1 MKFSLTEKQKE
12 IVDYLDGALLV
23 TAGPGSGKTRVLTQR
38 IINIL
43 EHNKGNVLAL
53 TFSNKAAQE
62 ISDRIKEN
70 ITTEEYL
77 RVNVGTIHSFCL
89 EIITNKGKQIGLP
102 SGLSIIESTSD
113 KLDLLKKVVNN
124 TLSQRFDDKE
134 FRRILG
140 QIQKYKQSF
149 ILPEMVDKNIT
160 DFNIINLYEGYNNIL
175 LENRMIDFDDI
186 LYYAYKI
193 LLEKPKVASN
203 YTRLYK
209 YIMID
214 EAQDLNETQYKVIKA
229 LTRNFTNLMMVGDPA
244 QSIYGFNGSNSS
256 IMTQNFVADYN
267 PVKFFLKENFRSTS
281 KIIEAANKIQPDSE
295 SESVYPLEGV
305 LQAKSFRNKD
315 EEAEWIVDKIS
326 DLLEN
331 GSKWIDHPISL
342 ENIGIIGRNRYV
354 FTEIENLLEDKK
366 IDFSMG
372 NNGSNLESETV
383 EMKIFEIGMRVL
395 VNPFDDLH
403 YTQLVHLL
411 GRDKKEDFL
420 NDLLNNT
427 ECTNV
432 NVNPIILNAVV
443 QSWNMINNDVEKFSK
458 ALENIR
464 DATENITSD
473 ENFIFL
479 LINDIDL
486 WKNRWNM
493 YIKESVSG
501 ARSLAY
507 FRNQVSLGKLNLGKS
522 GGISLLTV
530 HMSKGLEFDIIF
542 VVELTE
548 GTFPDYR
555 ATSHKEMKEERNNMF
570 VAITRAKRECYL
582 TYPLEKMM
590 PLGTSRKQRKSSY
603 LDIIN
608 L

>member
-1 MKFSLTEKQKE
+1 
-12 IVDYLDGALLV
+12 
-23 TAGPGSGKTRVLTQR
+23 
-38 IINIL
+38 
-43 EHNKGNVLAL
+43 
-53 TFSNKAAQE
+53 
-62 ISDRIKEN
+62 
-70 ITTEEYL
+70 
-77 RVNVGTIHSFCL
+77 
-89 EIITNKGKQIGLP
+89 
-102 SGLSIIESTSD
+102 
-113 KLDLLKKVVNN
+113 
-124 TLSQRFDDKE
+124 
-134 FRRILG
+134 
-140 QIQKYKQSF
+140 
-149 ILPEMVDKNIT
+149 
-160 DFNIINLYEGYNNIL
+160 
-175 LENRMIDFDDI
+175 MIDFDDI

-464 DATENITSD
+464 NATENITSD

-590 PLGTSRKQRKSSY
+590 PWGTSRKQRKSSY